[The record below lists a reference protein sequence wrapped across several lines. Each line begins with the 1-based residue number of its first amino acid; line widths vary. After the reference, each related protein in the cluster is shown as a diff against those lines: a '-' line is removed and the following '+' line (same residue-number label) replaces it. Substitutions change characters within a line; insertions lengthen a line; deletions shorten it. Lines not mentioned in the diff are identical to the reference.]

1 MDKISQIL
9 GGDTGIYEIVET
21 KQTTNNKGEVV
32 YSEDVDTADYAKK
45 NIKKVIDTGMRALP
59 DMIRVLQDS
68 DNPKMFSAASSFMES
83 LTKINMQY
91 AELDKPAGGE
101 KVITATQHNTT
112 NYNYMTSEAALAAT
126 SDAPDTTNE

>member
-9 GGDTGIYEIVET
+9 GGDTGIYEVVET
-21 KQTTNNKGEVV
+21 RPTTNNKGEVV

-91 AELDKPAGGE
+91 ADLDKPKPANGE
-101 KVITATQHNTT
+101 KVIAATQHNTT
-112 NYNYMTSEAALAAT
+112 NYNYMTSEAALAA
-126 SDAPDTTNE
+126 SDTDE